1 MLEFN
6 TGHSMI
12 IDPNG
17 NIVEEG
23 RDQEE
28 SITAEI
34 HIQKVTEQQKYIPIF
49 ESLRPDVYK
58 HAE

>member
-1 MLEFN
+1 
-6 TGHSMI
+6 MI

-23 RDQEE
+23 GDQEE
-28 SITAEI
+28 IITAEI